1 VIGSL
6 AADFDPQELV
16 SDYRRDLK
24 ALLEAKLA
32 GERSRR
38 RSRSRRRRR

>member
-1 VIGSL
+1 
-6 AADFDPQELV
+6 V

-32 GERSRR
+32 GEEIKAPEPV
-38 RSRSRRRRR
+38 RRRRRSMT